1 MTNSHAIHN
10 YILSD
15 VNNKKSIY
23 SKVAVVINLYY
34 YNDIDGYYRYISN
47 IPDGIDIYIFSSDEK
62 ILKKILNDTNKKN
75 ITFSLKDNRG
85 RDLSALLVAFG
96 TKALEYDM
104 VCFVHDKAKKY
115 IHMENDINIW
125 IDNLWGNM
133 LASNG
138 YIYNILELMEKNN
151 LGILVP
157 PEPIGE
163 YSDTWYRD
171 AWYGNESNTIN
182 LAGKLGIDLQPEAGD
197 RLSLGSVCWCRTN
210 ALKKI
215 FEYKWKYED
224 FPEEPMA
231 NDGTISHAIERLFGY
246 AALDAGYDMGV
257 VMSQPYAA
265 WLLEVSQNKL
275 KSTYEWIWNNLGVKN
290 TYELD
295 NLSEENKNVNIFFGQ
310 HPKIYVYGAGNY
322 AQSNIKRLEYFEK
335 KPDGFVVSDG
345 YKRQEI
351 LMGYKVYEVSQI
363 ISDEEAGIIIAANF
377 GLQMQI

>member
-1 MTNSHAIHN
+1 
-10 YILSD
+10 
-15 VNNKKSIY
+15 
-23 SKVAVVINLYY
+23 
-34 YNDIDGYYRYISN
+34 
-47 IPDGIDIYIFSSDEK
+47 
-62 ILKKILNDTNKKN
+62 
-75 ITFSLKDNRG
+75 
-85 RDLSALLVAFG
+85 
-96 TKALEYDM
+96 M

-197 RLSLGSVCWCRTN
+197 RLSLGSVFWCRTN

-322 AQSNIKRLEYFEK
+322 AQSYIKRLEYFEK

-377 GLQMQI
+377 GLQMQIKDNLEKLGFKNYIFANFK